1 MRTIARASTRLLLPA
16 LLLSA
21 AATYVGEVGAP
32 SGPHAQAEP
41 SVDGVLQ
48 KIKSFPTSE
57 HGIRHPSGMVWN
69 ARLGA
74 LVLADEER
82 PAVRRAVQPDETT
95 LGRVPVTG
103 GTGADG
109 PVDVAGADGHDLRGR
124 TTHPETRDLF
134 TYDATAGRVLAIRGG
149 AVNRIYDASDLDVE
163 DPRGIALAPSADPTD
178 HGSTLSVYVLDNG
191 GPGEWGEVVE
201 ATFASDLDLVADVTP
216 TSVRIVE
223 TSAYD
228 PPSPDPSGVAY
239 LPGVDRLFIADG
251 EVDEMSIFEDANL
264 FTAARSG
271 TLTATGTSQPWSDE
285 PVGVGYNPANNHL
298 FVTDDDLKSLFELTT
313 GADGRF
319 GTADDGRT
327 TTNVQS
333 RGVQDPEGIDYDPGT
348 NSLWFA
354 GGEAADLHRVQ
365 AGGDGRF
372 GTSDDVWSHW
382 DAGIYGAEDPEGM
395 AFDAARGTVLL
406 LDDSSSKIYELTRDA
421 ALINTI
427 DISPADMQAAA
438 GLAVAPA
445 SDGSGARTYYVVA
458 RGEDNDSHPNENDG
472 RLYEITASLPPIG
485 GGPSNQAPVV
495 DAGTDA
501 SVVLP
506 ASASLDGTV
515 SDDGLPDDPGAVTT
529 IWSKTSG
536 PGDVTFGD
544 PSAVDTTASFSQAG
558 TYVLRLA
565 ASDGALTTADEVTV
579 FVAPAGG
586 AIATERRIATGSDDA
601 EQSASGAVNLSSSD
615 LELTTD
621 GNTQQTIGLRFP
633 DLQLPQGAQ
642 ILRSYVQFTTDEVST
657 GPANL
662 AIRAQAA
669 DNAATFASTSG
680 NITSRSWSTSS
691 ASWTPPD
698 WPTVGQAGTAQ
709 QTTDLSAVL
718 QTVVDRAGWT
728 LGNAV
733 ALQVTGTGRRTAR
746 AFESGATVAPL
757 LRIEYTTGGTTPTNQ
772 PPTVDAGPD
781 ATVQLPAAASLNGT
795 VNDDGLPSSPGA
807 LTTTWSRVSGPGTVT
822 FGNAA
827 ATDTTAT
834 FSTAGTYVLRLT
846 ADDGQLSASD
856 DVTITVTPASETN
869 APPTVNAGSDATVTL
884 PASVSLDGTVTD
896 DDLPSPPNL
905 TTTWSKVSGPGDVT
919 FASASAVDTTASFST
934 GGTYV
939 LRLTA
944 SDGQLSAF
952 DEMTVVAQTAG
963 GGGETQVAELR
974 VSSGDSDA
982 EESVSSGKTLIS
994 SSDLE
999 LTTDGNTVQVVGIRI
1014 ANIPVPAGA
1023 TITSA
1028 HLQFTTDEVST
1039 GPSSLAIRAEDAD
1052 NAAAYTTAINAVTS
1066 RSTTAAT
1073 VAWAP
1078 PDWTTVGQTGA
1089 AQQTPDLSALVQ
1101 AVVSRT
1107 DWVPGNAIAFQVSGT
1122 GVRKARAFESGANL
1136 APLLHIE
1143 YTTGGTTPTNQPPTV
1158 DAGPDATVQ
1167 LPAGAS
1173 LNGTVN
1179 DDGLPS
1185 SPGAVTTTWSRVSG
1199 PGTVTFG
1206 NAAATDTTATFSAA
1220 GTYVLRLTA
1229 DDGQLSASDDVT
1241 INVEPAS
1248 STNAAP
1254 TVSAGLDATVQLP
1267 TAASLNGTVNDDGLP
1282 NPPGAVTTTW
1292 SKVSGPGD
1300 VTFAS
1305 ASSVDTTASFST
1317 AGTYVLRLTA
1327 SDGQLSSSDDVTVQV
1342 EPASTGDTTTVEKR
1356 VVAGSDDAEQ
1366 RTTGATDVGSSDLEL
1381 TTDGSRQQI
1390 IGLRFTALA
1399 IPAGATIT
1407 SAYVQFTADEVS
1419 TGASSMAIRAEAVD
1433 NAPTY
1438 TKTSNS
1444 VTSRATTAASVPWS
1458 PPDWPTVNA
1467 ATTAQRTP
1475 DLSSLVQ
1482 AVVSRP
1488 GWQGGNALA
1497 LQISGTGRRTADA
1510 FDGGAAVAPLLHVEF
1525 TGGSSGPINQRPTVD
1540 AGPNRGI
1547 TLPSSASL
1555 DGTVTD
1561 DGLPSPTNL
1570 TTTWSKVSGP
1580 GDVTFASA
1588 SSVDTTASFST
1599 GGTYVLRLTAS
1610 DGQLSAF
1617 DEMTVVAQTAGGGG
1631 ETQVAELR
1639 VSSGDSDA
1647 EESVSSGK
1655 TLISSS
1661 DLELT
1666 TDGNTV
1672 QVVGIRIA
1680 NIPVPAG
1687 ATITS
1692 AHLQF
1697 TTDEVST
1704 GASSLAIRAEDAD
1717 NAAAYTTAIN
1727 AVTSRSTTAASV
1739 AWAPP
1744 DWTTVGQTG
1753 AAQQT
1758 PDLSALVQA
1767 VVSRTDWVPG
1777 NAIAFQVSGTGVRK
1791 ARAFE
1796 SGATVAPLLHIEY
1809 TTG

>member
-1 MRTIARASTRLLLPA
+1 MHTVSRASTHLLLPA
-16 LLLSA
+16 LVLSVA
-21 AATYVGEVGAP
+21 AIYVGEVGSP
-32 SGPHAQAEP
+32 TGPRAQAEP
-41 SVDGVLQ
+41 YVDGVLQ
-48 KIKSFPTSE
+48 KIKSFPASE
-57 HGIRHPSGMVWN
+57 HGIRYPSGMVWN

-74 LVLADEER
+74 LVLADEGR

-103 GTGADG
+103 GAGARG
-109 PVDVAGADGHDLRGR
+109 PVGVAGAEGHDLRGQ
-124 TTHPETRDLF
+124 TTHPETGELF
-134 TYDATAGRVLAIRGG
+134 TYDATDHRVLAIRGG
-149 AVNRIYDASDLDVE
+149 AVSRVYDASDLDVE

-178 HGSTLSVYVLDNG
+178 HASTLSVYVLDNG

-201 ATFASDLDLVADVTP
+201 ATFASDLDLVANVTP

-228 PPSPDPSGVAY
+228 PPSPDPSGLAY

-285 PVGVGYNPANNHL
+285 PVGVGYNPGNNHL

-319 GTADDGRT
+319 GTADDGLT
-327 TTNVQS
+327 TTNVES
-333 RGVQDPEGIDYDPGT
+333 RGVQDPEGVDYDPGT

-372 GTSDDVWSHW
+372 GSSDDVWSHW
-382 DAGIYGAEDPEGM
+382 DAGVYGAQDPEGL

-406 LDDSSSKIYELTRDA
+406 LDDSSSKIYELSRDA

-427 DISPADMQAAA
+427 DTSPADMVAAA

-458 RGEDNDSHPNENDG
+458 RGQDNDSHPNENDG
-472 RLYEITASLPPIG
+472 RIYEITASLPPIG

-515 SDDGLPDDPGAVTT
+515 SDDGLPADPGAVTT
-529 IWSKTSG
+529 TWSKTSG
-536 PGDVTFGD
+536 PGDVTFAD

-586 AIATERRIATGSDDA
+586 AIATERRIAAGSDDA
-601 EQSASGAVNLSSSD
+601 EQSASGAVNLTSSD

-621 GNTQQTIGLRFP
+621 GNTQQVIGLRFP

-642 ILRSYVQFTTDEVST
+642 ILRSYLQFTTDEVST
-657 GPANL
+657 GAANL
-662 AIRAQAA
+662 TIRAQAA

-680 NITSRSWSTSS
+680 NISSRSWSTTS

-709 QTTDLSAVL
+709 QTMDLSAVL
-718 QTVVDRAGWT
+718 QTVVDRAGWAP
-728 LGNAV
+728 GNAV
-733 ALQVTGTGRRTAR
+733 ALQITGTGRRTAR
-746 AFESGATVAPL
+746 AFEAGATVAPL
-757 LRIEYTTGGTTPTNQ
+757 LRIEYSTGGTTPTNQ

-781 ATVQLPAAASLNGT
+781 ATVQLPAAASL
-795 VNDDGLPSSPGA
+795 D
-807 LTTTWSRVSGPGTVT
+807 
-822 FGNAA
+822 
-827 ATDTTAT
+827 
-834 FSTAGTYVLRLT
+834 
-846 ADDGQLSASD
+846 
-856 DVTITVTPASETN
+856 
-869 APPTVNAGSDATVTL
+869 
-884 PASVSLDGTVTD
+884 
-896 DDLPSPPNL
+896 
-905 TTTWSKVSGPGDVT
+905 
-919 FASASAVDTTASFST
+919 
-934 GGTYV
+934 
-939 LRLTA
+939 
-944 SDGQLSAF
+944 
-952 DEMTVVAQTAG
+952 
-963 GGGETQVAELR
+963 
-974 VSSGDSDA
+974 
-982 EESVSSGKTLIS
+982 
-994 SSDLE
+994 
-999 LTTDGNTVQVVGIRI
+999 
-1014 ANIPVPAGA
+1014 
-1023 TITSA
+1023 
-1028 HLQFTTDEVST
+1028 
-1039 GPSSLAIRAEDAD
+1039 
-1052 NAAAYTTAINAVTS
+1052 
-1066 RSTTAAT
+1066 
-1073 VAWAP
+1073 
-1078 PDWTTVGQTGA
+1078 
-1089 AQQTPDLSALVQ
+1089 
-1101 AVVSRT
+1101 
-1107 DWVPGNAIAFQVSGT
+1107 
-1122 GVRKARAFESGANL
+1122 
-1136 APLLHIE
+1136 
-1143 YTTGGTTPTNQPPTV
+1143 
-1158 DAGPDATVQ
+1158 
-1167 LPAGAS
+1167 
-1173 LNGTVN
+1173 GTVN

-1229 DDGQLSASDDVT
+1229 ADGQLSASDDVT

-1248 STNAAP
+1248 STNAP
-1254 TVSAGLDATVQLP
+1254 TVNAGPDASVQLP
-1267 TAASLNGTVNDDGLP
+1267 AAAVLSGTVNDDGLP
-1282 NPPGAVTTTW
+1282 SPPGAVTTTWSTVSGPGTVTFGDPAAVETTARFSTAGTYVLRLTADDGQFSASDDVTINVTPASETNAPPTVDAGADATITLPASVSLDGTVTDDGLPSPPNLTTTW

-1305 ASSVDTTASFST
+1305 ASSVDTTASFSA
-1317 AGTYVLRLTA
+1317 AGIYVLRLTA
-1327 SDGQLSSSDDVTVQV
+1327 SDTQLSSSDDVTIQV
-1342 EPASTGDTTTVEKR
+1342 EPAPTGDSTTVEKR

-1381 TTDGSRQQI
+1381 TTDGSRQQV

-1407 SAYVQFTADEVS
+1407 KAYVQFTADEVS
-1419 TGASSMAIRAEAVD
+1419 TGASSMTIRAEAVD

-1438 TKTSNS
+1438 TATSNG
-1444 VTSRATTAASVPWS
+1444 VTSRATTTASVPWS

-1497 LQISGTGRRTADA
+1497 LQVSGTGRRTADA

-1525 TGGSSGPINQRPTVD
+1525 TGASSGPTNQPPNVD

-1555 DGTVTD
+1555 DGDVTD
-1561 DGLPSPTNL
+1561 DGLPSPANL

-1580 GDVTFASA
+1580 GDVAFASA

-1599 GGTYVLRLTAS
+1599 AGTYLLRLTAS
-1610 DGQLSAF
+1610 DGQLNAF
-1617 DEMTVVAQTAGGGG
+1617 DEMTVVAQDPGGGG
-1631 ETQVAELR
+1631 ETQVVDLR

-1647 EESVSSGK
+1647 EESINSGK
-1655 TLISSS
+1655 ILLSSS

-1666 TDGNTV
+1666 TDGNTQ

-1687 ATITS
+1687 VTITS
-1692 AHLQF
+1692 AYLQF

-1717 NAAAYTTAIN
+1717 NAAAYANTIN
-1727 AVTSRSTTAASV
+1727 AVTGRSTTAASV

-1744 DWTTVGQTG
+1744 DWTTVGQAG

-1767 VVSRTDWVPG
+1767 VVSRIGWVPG
-1777 NAIAFQVSGTGVRK
+1777 NAIAFQIRGTGVRK